1 MHVHIATRPH
11 LTLITF
17 CKTHWATKIRIV
29 IIYFRFFYPS
39 HVSRPMINN
48 LIIFNLNINGI
59 PKHFSSLVEEE
70 VMLNHFDVLTFCE
83 TKLTNDIE
91 K

>member
-1 MHVHIATRPH
+1 
-11 LTLITF
+11 
-17 CKTHWATKIRIV
+17 
-29 IIYFRFFYPS
+29 
-39 HVSRPMINN
+39 MINN